1 MALRMGG
8 DAPHLGMYH
17 GEIRQ
22 LNGAYL
28 AYENEEKLQVYRPV
42 NDYNG
47 GRERVGMGL
56 LISEYLQN
64 SGSKNRENLEKSL
77 RSYIRFVERELTDA
91 ETGEIFNDIGR
102 DQ

>member
-1 MALRMGG
+1 
-8 DAPHLGMYH
+8 
-17 GEIRQ
+17 
-22 LNGAYL
+22 
-28 AYENEEKLQVYRPV
+28 
-42 NDYNG
+42 
-47 GRERVGMGL
+47 MGL